1 MNKINSIEHYEQI
14 RSCVIDFLKD
24 VSSNKRL
31 KKASDL
37 RVILDRFL
45 MDGCFKSQLDYNFIM
60 RFYRV
65 DRKHY
70 KKEHAHLITDLSRF
84 KDQVIDSKHTRGS
97 LENFFI

>member
-60 RFYRV
+60 MFYRV

-70 KKEHAHLITDLSRF
+70 QKEHEHLIKDLSRF
-84 KDQVIDSKHTRGS
+84 KDQVIDSRNTRGS
-97 LENFFI
+97 LDDFFI

>member
-70 KKEHAHLITDLSRF
+70 KKEHEHLITDLSRF
-84 KDQVIDSKHTRGS
+84 KDQVIDSKNTRGS
-97 LENFFI
+97 LENFFL

>member
-1 MNKINSIEHYEQI
+1 MNKINSEEHYEQI
-14 RSCVIDFLKD
+14 RTNIIEFLQD

-31 KKASDL
+31 KKSSDL

-45 MDGCFKSQLDYNFIM
+45 RDGCFKSQLDYNFIM

-70 KKEHAHLITDLSRF
+70 KKEHEHLIKDLSRF
-84 KDQVIDSKHTRGS
+84 KDQVIDPRNRRGS
-97 LENFFI
+97 LENFFL

>member
-1 MNKINSIEHYEQI
+1 MNNINSEEHYEQI
-14 RSCVIDFLKD
+14 RTNIIEFLQD

-31 KKASDL
+31 KKSSDL

-45 MDGCFKSQLDYNFIM
+45 RDGCFKSQLDYNFIM

-70 KKEHAHLITDLSRF
+70 KKEHEHLIKDLSRF
-84 KDQVIDSKHTRGS
+84 KDQVIDPRNRRGS
-97 LENFFI
+97 LENFFL